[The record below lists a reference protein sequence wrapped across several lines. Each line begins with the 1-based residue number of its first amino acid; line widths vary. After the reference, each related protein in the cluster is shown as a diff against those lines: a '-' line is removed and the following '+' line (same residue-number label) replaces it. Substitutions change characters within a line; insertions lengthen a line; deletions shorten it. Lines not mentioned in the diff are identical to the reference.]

1 MLMLTYDIMKLE
13 MIFLRSQ
20 FTLLY
25 NVEADDQKY

>member
-1 MLMLTYDIMKLE
+1 MLTYDIMKLE

-20 FTLLY
+20 FTLLN